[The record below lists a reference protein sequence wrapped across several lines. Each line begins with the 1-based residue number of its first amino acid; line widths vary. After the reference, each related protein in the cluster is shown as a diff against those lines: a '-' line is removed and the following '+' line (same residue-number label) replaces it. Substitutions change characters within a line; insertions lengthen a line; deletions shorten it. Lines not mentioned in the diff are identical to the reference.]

1 MDNLMLILGW
11 GSPIG
16 TGIFLLCIAGMIFI
30 LTKAQKAKGKK
41 DQVELI
47 AFELSMTIN
56 GNTRWWV
63 LPFLFVSPLLTN
75 KIYQHNNCSFD

>member
-41 DQVELI
+41 D
-47 AFELSMTIN
+47 
-56 GNTRWWV
+56 
-63 LPFLFVSPLLTN
+63 
-75 KIYQHNNCSFD
+75 

>member
-16 TGIFLLCIAGMIFI
+16 IGIFLLCIAGMIFI

-56 GNTRWWV
+56 GDTWRWVGVAVFVCV
-63 LPFLFVSPLLTN
+63 LCQLPYYLQNFF
-75 KIYQHNNCSFD
+75 